1 MHVKYAFRHW
11 LYSVPNVFVTLVGA
25 TVTLRAV
32 SRPERATVLDAARD
46 CVVAVRAIV
55 LFDVPR
61 DVADVAFGV
70 VARATVVVAAA
81 RDLDVVRVFCA
92 FVVAVRETVV
102 AFVRA
107 VVFLVTVGWA
117 TVAVRPV
124 VRAITV
130 WVSLSLGEEVVRFIA
145 FVPRTTAPASA
156 MLMQQAAIKN
166 RIFLIS
172 CYLYNDNKNIFL

>member
-61 DVADVAFGV
+61 DVADAVFGV
-70 VARATVVVAAA
+70 AARATVVVAAA
-81 RDLDVVRVFCA
+81 RDLDAVRVFCA
-92 FVVAVRETVV
+92 FVAVRETVV

-107 VVFLVTVGWA
+107 VVFLVTFGWA
-117 TVAVRPV
+117 AVGVRPV

-130 WVSLSLGEEVVRFIA
+130 WVSLSLGEDVVRFIA

>member
-1 MHVKYAFRHW
+1 M
-11 LYSVPNVFVTLVGA
+11 FVTLAGA

-61 DVADVAFGV
+61 DVADAVFGV
-70 VARATVVVAAA
+70 AARATVVVAAA
-81 RDLDVVRVFCA
+81 RDLDAVRVFCA
-92 FVVAVRETVV
+92 FVAVRETFV

-107 VVFLVTVGWA
+107 VVFLVTFGWA
-117 TVAVRPV
+117 AVGVRPV

-130 WVSLSLGEEVVRFIA
+130 WVSLSLGEDVVRFIA

>member
-25 TVTLRAV
+25 TVMLRAV

-61 DVADVAFGV
+61 DVADAVFGV
-70 VARATVVVAAA
+70 AARATVVVAAA
-81 RDLDVVRVFCA
+81 RDLDAVRVFCA
-92 FVVAVRETVV
+92 FVAVRETVV

-107 VVFLVTVGWA
+107 VVFLVTFGWVAVG
-117 TVAVRPV
+117 VRPV

-130 WVSLSLGEEVVRFIA
+130 WVSLSLGEDVVRFIA

>member
-11 LYSVPNVFVTLVGA
+11 LYSVPNVFVTLAGA

-46 CVVAVRAIV
+46 CVVVVRAIV

-61 DVADVAFGV
+61 DVADAVFGV
-70 VARATVVVAAA
+70 AARATVVVAAA
-81 RDLDVVRVFCA
+81 RDLDALRVFCA
-92 FVVAVRETVV
+92 FVAVRETVV

-107 VVFLVTVGWA
+107 VVFLVTFGWA
-117 TVAVRPV
+117 AVGVRPV

-130 WVSLSLGEEVVRFIA
+130 WVSLSLGEDVVRFIA

>member
-1 MHVKYAFRHW
+1 M
-11 LYSVPNVFVTLVGA
+11 FVTLAGA

-61 DVADVAFGV
+61 DVADAVFGV
-70 VARATVVVAAA
+70 AARATVVVAAA
-81 RDLDVVRVFCA
+81 RDLDAVRVFCA
-92 FVVAVRETVV
+92 FVAVRETVV

-107 VVFLVTVGWA
+107 VVFLVTFGWA
-117 TVAVRPV
+117 AVGVRPV

-130 WVSLSLGEEVVRFIA
+130 WVSLSLGEDVVRFIA

>member
-11 LYSVPNVFVTLVGA
+11 LYSVPNVFVTLAGA

-61 DVADVAFGV
+61 DVADAVFGV
-70 VARATVVVAAA
+70 AARATVVVAAA

-92 FVVAVRETVV
+92 FVAVRETVV

-107 VVFLVTVGWA
+107 VVFLVTFGWA
-117 TVAVRPV
+117 MVAVRPV

-130 WVSLSLGEEVVRFIA
+130 WVSLSLGEDVVRFIA

>member
-11 LYSVPNVFVTLVGA
+11 LYSVPNVFVTLAGA

-61 DVADVAFGV
+61 DVADAVFGV
-70 VARATVVVAAA
+70 AARATVVVAAA
-81 RDLDVVRVFCA
+81 RDLDAVRVFCA

-107 VVFLVTVGWA
+107 VVFLVTFGWA
-117 TVAVRPV
+117 AVGVRPV

-130 WVSLSLGEEVVRFIA
+130 WVSLSLGEDVVRFIA

>member
-11 LYSVPNVFVTLVGA
+11 LYSVPNVFVTLAGA

-55 LFDVPR
+55 LFGVPR
-61 DVADVAFGV
+61 DVADAVFGV

-81 RDLDVVRVFCA
+81 RDLDAVRVFCA
-92 FVVAVRETVV
+92 FVAVRETVV

-107 VVFLVTVGWA
+107 VVFLVTFGWA
-117 TVAVRPV
+117 AVGVRPV

-130 WVSLSLGEEVVRFIA
+130 WVSLSLDEDVVRFIA